1 MSLGGHIHVL
11 NPQLPAKKQDD
22 YIKHTQAGIGL
33 RLKQGAGWTDQI
45 LSAPESNSYFS

>member
-1 MSLGGHIHVL
+1 MYLGGHIHIL

-22 YIKHTQAGIGL
+22 YIKRTQAGMGP

-45 LSAPESNSYFS
+45 LSGSESNSYFS